1 MLSFTLKESLT
12 TNEKKRNLLEKVS
25 STVKIVRINHSERN
39 KEHDNPPISI
49 ALGSFDGVHLG
60 HQKVIGEAK
69 RVADEN
75 GWSSAVMTF
84 DPHPS
89 IVLGGKTK
97 KVDYLT
103 SFEAKVEQ
111 LANLGI
117 DYLFIVDFTIEFA
130 SLPPQEFVDLYLIG
144 LNVKHVVAGFDY
156 TYGKKAQ
163 GTAETLSIH
172 SRGKYKTTII
182 GKETF
187 GGEKVSSTL
196 IRSLINNG
204 EMEKVPALLG
214 RYYSVNGTVIH
225 GDKRGRTIGFPTAN
239 VKSTSDVILPPLGVY
254 AVRFFVNDQWYEG
267 VCNLGTK
274 PTFQP
279 DEKKISIEVH
289 IFDFHQDI
297 YGHSVIVEWH
307 KRIRSEQKFN
317 GIDELVAQ
325 IEKDKQTA
333 LQYFYEKAQ

>member
-1 MLSFTLKESLT
+1 VTKRI
-12 TNEKKRNLLEKVS
+12 KKLELEKVS
-25 STVKIVRINHSERN
+25 SVVKIVRINHSERN
-39 KEHDNPPISI
+39 KEQDYPPISI

-69 RVADEN
+69 NIADQN

-97 KVDYLT
+97 KVEYLT
-103 SFEAKVEQ
+103 SFESKVEE
-111 LANLGI
+111 LAKLGI

-130 SLPPQEFVDLYLIG
+130 SLPPQEFVDTYLID
-144 LNVKHVVAGFDY
+144 LNVKRVVAGFDY

-163 GTAETLSIH
+163 GTAGTLSEH
-172 SRGKYKTTII
+172 SRGKYETTII
-182 GKETF
+182 GKETI

-204 EMEKVPALLG
+204 DMEKVPSLLG
-214 RYYSVNGTVIH
+214 RYYTIKGTVIH

-239 VKSTSDVILPPLGVY
+239 VKQASDVILPPLGVY
-254 AVRFFVNDQWYEG
+254 AVRLLVNGKWYEG

-274 PTFQP
+274 PTFTP
-279 DEKKISIEVH
+279 EEKTASIEVH

-297 YGHSVIVEWH
+297 YGHSVTVEWH

-333 LQYFYEKAQ
+333 LQYFYDNAQ